1 MERTSWRLRADIAL
15 LDPKHF
21 VDRRYRRRPAPP
33 SSLSAVEL
41 PFRSLCGFVSF
52 QYFFFGL
59 LFLFFRSVEVL
70 HLLRGHSM
78 RADVAFLVDLAN
90 QAMKRKYEIGTH
102 GRGMISSQIERIFIS
117 KCGERPFF
125 FQTKKGRF
133 LHWSIRV
140 YVSRQYSVIL
150 VEMMNDSNSNRQ
162 RTFWHSISQLA
173 SFGQTHTHKG
183 ASACCC

>member
-102 GRGMISSQIERIFIS
+102 GMISSQIERIFIS

-125 FQTKKGRF
+125 FKQKRVAS
-133 LHWSIRV
+133 SIRV
-140 YVSRQYSVIL
+140 PAFTYL
-150 VEMMNDSNSNRQ
+150 VNIQS
-162 RTFWHSISQLA
+162 FWW
-173 SFGQTHTHKG
+173 K
-183 ASACCC
+183 